1 MQVATVLDQFD
12 KFLGPE
18 LKSVTGESAGI
29 DEIIER
35 VDGLALPLCKV
46 RNSERRRFAVDV
58 KSLTSRE
65 SILPAM
71 FRSSPQFKS
80 VNQSNIALSI

>member
-1 MQVATVLDQFD
+1 MATVLDQFD

-46 RNSERRRFAVDV
+46 RNSERRSFAVDL
-58 KSLTSRE
+58 KKAELRGKPSC
-65 SILPAM
+65 P
-71 FRSSPQFKS
+71 
-80 VNQSNIALSI
+80 